1 MTELV
6 IKPLDFTVVDK
17 TQIEAV
23 ISELSKKIIASHY
36 QLNEIKEWFWPI
48 YAEYEAK
55 TDEEKELI
63 DKEKEDMLLK
73 FSDLTKFIEFETNE
87 IKKYRAILSSN

>member
-1 MTELV
+1 MENLE

-36 QLNEIKEWFWPI
+36 QLTEIKEWFLPI
-48 YAEYEAK
+48 YAEYESK
-55 TDEEKELI
+55 TDEEKELV
-63 DKEKEDMLLK
+63 DKEKEEMLLK